1 MQEAAEVTQ
10 FLVMVFPCAEMSQ
23 LLRISIGRR
32 GATAVEAAVM
42 RYLRGS
48 HHPVSQPQ
56 GRWSLVGGAWWVE
69 CGGRGGGCW
78 TALIWVP
85 LGALMVNLREVGKCM
100 SRQPRQSDTL
110 NLQGHPLRGFH
121 CHHSSSTLPLHHIFF
136 VCSVT
141 IEERRKEARSSRK
154 KGRTDS
160 SRPLLNGSESRGPSE
175 RYVGAVTSILR
186 IY

>member
-23 LLRISIGRR
+23 LLKISIGRR

-69 CGGRGGGCW
+69 CGGRGGG
-78 TALIWVP
+78 V
-85 LGALMVNLREVGKCM
+85 VG
-100 SRQPRQSDTL
+100 
-110 NLQGHPLRGFH
+110 
-121 CHHSSSTLPLHHIFF
+121 
-136 VCSVT
+136 
-141 IEERRKEARSSRK
+141 
-154 KGRTDS
+154 
-160 SRPLLNGSESRGPSE
+160 LL
-175 RYVGAVTSILR
+175 
-186 IY
+186 

>member
-1 MQEAAEVTQ
+1 M
-10 FLVMVFPCAEMSQ
+10 
-23 LLRISIGRR
+23 
-32 GATAVEAAVM
+32 EAAVM

-56 GRWSLVGGAWWVE
+56 GRWSLVGGVWWE
-69 CGGRGGGCW
+69 GGCW
-78 TALIWVP
+78 TVLIRVP
-85 LGALMVNLREVGKCM
+85 LGVLMVNLREVGKYM